1 MITRRSPNGSSV
13 YLMLFFIDSFSFPP
27 IPGTYDPD
35 AVLPIGKAN
44 RQDPITYL
52 ANAVISSFGMAMAD
66 ILGDDTVRITKRI
79 LRQSEWDTMLLL
91 VLFVLLFIP
100 FKMDSIQP

>member
-1 MITRRSPNGSSV
+1 
-13 YLMLFFIDSFSFPP
+13 MLFFIDSFSFSS

-44 RQDPITYL
+44 RQDPITDL
-52 ANAVISSFGMAMAD
+52 ANAVISSFGMTMAD
-66 ILGDDTVRITKRI
+66 ILGDDTVRITKHI
-79 LRQSEWDTMLLL
+79 LGQSEWDTMLLL

-100 FKMDSIQP
+100 FKMDSIHA